1 MWKSLA
7 FLLGLVAFTTAFPN
21 PQGDDQDLLSELD
34 GLAEGD
40 GERYGGIDSNLD
52 AADLKE
58 IFGIEE
64 PVKTYEPVD
73 ENDDDFG
80 STHNAG
86 VPKDIIEDDRFSS
99 CSAYAE
105 SGYRCVPYYSCENG
119 EIITDGGGLINVR
132 FAGLGDVELDP
143 ETSKCPG
150 SLEMCCRHPDWFGL
164 PIQSP
169 IPIKKPDED
178 DITNHGDSDEYGTN
192 NEGIDDTDYPDSKDP
207 EDPEVIEVVDPVDP
221 VDPVNPVDPNEP
233 VDPKE
238 PDNTDDDTYEDT
250 NAGGSYSNGG
260 QDDYEDPRQPTIA
273 DEPTYPYPTANGYRP
288 QCGKRNYDGVGVRIS
303 HTNSIEKQTQFG
315 EWPHMCAVLNRT
327 EIGGVEHNLYV
338 CGGSLIAPNVILTAA
353 HCVDNVGDEI
363 NKIVVRCGEWDTRDE
378 VEPIVHQDIKAEQ
391 IFIHPGFVKRNLAND
406 FAIIVTE
413 DYYVLNDHID
423 TICLPE
429 PNDQHFN
436 EQNCVA
442 TGWGKDEFG
451 REGKYEVIMKQ
462 VEMNMVDHGQCE
474 NILQGT
480 RLGQFFKLH
489 KSFTC
494 AGGEK
499 DEDACT
505 GDGGGPL
512 VCPDPNGVY
521 YQSGIIAWGLGC
533 GEEGIPGV
541 YADVREGLGFID
553 YATKCALG
561 EGTDYYGHGYDN
573 LRWGKRQYCEL
584 KNELEQVQAAVEEET
599 NLRAKGK
606 LFRKARDIQRR
617 LPQYEAFVQS
627 CHRGLYENAP
637 VLDTDCLT
645 FDYYPEDEDYYS
657 GGLDLSDLARVK
669 NTTETPSTVDPRT
682 GDATY

>member
-80 STHNAG
+80 STHSAG
-86 VPKDIIEDDRFSS
+86 VPKDIVEDDRFSS
-99 CSAYAE
+99 CAAYAE

-207 EDPEVIEVVDPVDP
+207 EDPVVIEVVDPVDP

-353 HCVDNVGDEI
+353 HCVE
-363 NKIVVRCGEWDTRDE
+363 
-378 VEPIVHQDIKAEQ
+378 
-391 IFIHPGFVKRNLAND
+391 
-406 FAIIVTE
+406 
-413 DYYVLNDHID
+413 
-423 TICLPE
+423 
-429 PNDQHFN
+429 
-436 EQNCVA
+436 
-442 TGWGKDEFG
+442 
-451 REGKYEVIMKQ
+451 
-462 VEMNMVDHGQCE
+462 
-474 NILQGT
+474 
-480 RLGQFFKLH
+480 
-489 KSFTC
+489 
-494 AGGEK
+494 
-499 DEDACT
+499 
-505 GDGGGPL
+505 
-512 VCPDPNGVY
+512 
-521 YQSGIIAWGLGC
+521 
-533 GEEGIPGV
+533 
-541 YADVREGLGFID
+541 
-553 YATKCALG
+553 
-561 EGTDYYGHGYDN
+561 
-573 LRWGKRQYCEL
+573 
-584 KNELEQVQAAVEEET
+584 
-599 NLRAKGK
+599 
-606 LFRKARDIQRR
+606 
-617 LPQYEAFVQS
+617 
-627 CHRGLYENAP
+627 
-637 VLDTDCLT
+637 
-645 FDYYPEDEDYYS
+645 
-657 GGLDLSDLARVK
+657 
-669 NTTETPSTVDPRT
+669 
-682 GDATY
+682 